1 MWSLLGSR
9 YFKYTRM
16 TLPVEYNTLSEHVVW
31 RLLTGYPH
39 SDALPAPPMSAKQ
52 LSVISAAGGRSGS
65 GGWWGRG
72 RRLLGKSVFDDPDW
86 DLTALTPGG
95 ARVII
100 LHHAVENKPWQRR
113 ACQDARKRGHP

>member
-1 MWSLLGSR
+1 
-9 YFKYTRM
+9 M

-72 RRLLGKSVFDDPDW
+72 RRLLGRGSVAPARTLANVAIRDNV
-86 DLTALTPGG
+86 ALG
-95 ARVII
+95 
-100 LHHAVENKPWQRR
+100 ESEQRPLGTMTHYR
-113 ACQDARKRGHP
+113 Q